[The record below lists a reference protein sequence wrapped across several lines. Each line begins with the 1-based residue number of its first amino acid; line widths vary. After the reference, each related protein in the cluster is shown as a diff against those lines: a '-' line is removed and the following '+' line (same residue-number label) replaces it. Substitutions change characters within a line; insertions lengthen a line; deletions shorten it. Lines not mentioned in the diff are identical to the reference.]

1 MLYDR
6 WGNLIWN
13 CYKEG
18 NTNSFDD
25 GNSEG
30 MPAAY
35 KWDGTY
41 KGDVVQEDVYVWKVE
56 LTDIFDLKHQYAGHV
71 SVVK

>member
-1 MLYDR
+1 M
-6 WGNLIWN
+6 
-13 CYKEG
+13 
-18 NTNSFDD
+18 
-25 GNSEG
+25 EG
-30 MPAAY
+30 MPSMC

-41 KGDVVQEDVYVWKVE
+41 KNGEVQEDVYVWKVE